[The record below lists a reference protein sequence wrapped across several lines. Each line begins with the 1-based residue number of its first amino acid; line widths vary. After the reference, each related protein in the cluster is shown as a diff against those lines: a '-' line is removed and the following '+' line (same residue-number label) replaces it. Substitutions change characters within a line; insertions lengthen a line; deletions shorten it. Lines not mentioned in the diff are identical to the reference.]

1 MTFCVRLHADT
12 LTYTQNDKQ
21 TDLIALLSSW
31 RTQKLYMIRFL
42 GYTQRTYTHSMTT
55 ARTTDTL
62 GTDYDRVYERY
73 ALAERDD
80 V

>member
-1 MTFCVRLHADT
+1 
-12 LTYTQNDKQ
+12 
-21 TDLIALLSSW
+21 
-31 RTQKLYMIRFL
+31 MIRFL

-55 ARTTDTL
+55 ARTTNTL